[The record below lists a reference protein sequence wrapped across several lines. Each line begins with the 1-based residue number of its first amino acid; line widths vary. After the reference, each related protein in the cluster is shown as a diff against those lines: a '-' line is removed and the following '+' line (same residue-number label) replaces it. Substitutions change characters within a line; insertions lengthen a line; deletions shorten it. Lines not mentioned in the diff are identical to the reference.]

1 MTIASIA
8 TYNIKRGLGMD
19 GRLDL
24 KRTVRVLKALDA
36 DVICLQEVDVNRA
49 RTLYSNQAK
58 KLADLLGMEYCFG
71 AAINYSG
78 GGAYGNAIL
87 SKYEICSNLNHRLP
101 GQGSKRA
108 MQEVEV
114 DMAGS
119 IISIFNTHM
128 ELDMEQRLHQI
139 ESFIIPLIANC
150 KGPAALCG
158 DFNEKPDWPG
168 MSVLSSHLQDSF
180 KANSGALNCTFPS
193 DEPKARIDYIFLN
206 ANCRVIDYSIVKALA
221 SDHLPVLVTME
232 L

>member
-1 MTIASIA
+1 MTIARIA
-8 TYNIKRGLGMD
+8 TYNIRCGLGMD

-24 KRTVRVLKALDA
+24 KRTARVLEGLDA

-49 RTLYSNQAK
+49 RTLYSNQAE
-58 KLADLLGMEYCFG
+58 KLAGLLCMDYCFG
-71 AAINYSG
+71 AALNYSG

-87 SKYEICSNLNHRLP
+87 SKHEICKSLNHRLP
-101 GQGSKRA
+101 GQGSKRG
-108 MQEVEV
+108 MQEIEV
-114 DMAGS
+114 DMEGS

-128 ELDMEQRLHQI
+128 ELDKEQRLHQI
-139 ESFIIPLIANC
+139 ESFIIPIIDKC

-158 DFNEKPDWPG
+158 DFNEKPNWPG
-168 MSVLSSHLQDSF
+168 VSILSTHLQDSF

-206 ANCRVIDYSIVKALA
+206 ENCRVIDYSIVKALA

-232 L
+232 I

>member
-1 MTIASIA
+1 MTIARIA
-8 TYNIKRGLGMD
+8 TYNIRCGYGID
-19 GRLDL
+19 GKLDL
-24 KRTVRVLKALDA
+24 KRTAIVLEALDA

-58 KLADLLGMEYCFG
+58 KLAGLLGMDYCFG
-71 AAINYSG
+71 AAINYKG

-87 SKYEICSNLNHRLP
+87 SKYEIRSNLNHRLP
-101 GQGSKRA
+101 GQGSRRT
-108 MQEVEV
+108 MQEVKV

-128 ELDMEQRLHQI
+128 ELDKEQRLRQI
-139 ESFIIPLIANC
+139 ESFIIPIIGKC

-168 MSVLSSHLQDSF
+168 VSILSTYLQDSF

-206 ANCRVIDYSIVKALA
+206 ENCRVIDYSIVKALA